1 MKVKTIQ
8 LGLENCEVINI
19 PYNDIKGIH
28 LNGISKSLYKPF
40 ETSDELKEVY
50 MCDDF
55 DVTIDKNANV
65 LANCQCFSNTLPF
78 ERLKKFKDV
87 TFVCIQYENGSS
99 FTVYTPYEGDE
110 TNTLQT
116 LETDIMQNMHINI
129 KKENYLTLK

>member
-19 PYNDIKGIH
+19 PYNDSQ
-28 LNGISKSLYKPF
+28 LPLPNA
-40 ETSDELKEVY
+40 
-50 MCDDF
+50 
-55 DVTIDKNANV
+55 NANV
-65 LANCQCFSNTLPF
+65 LANCQCFSNILPF

-87 TFVCIQYENGSS
+87 TFVCIQYEDGSS